1 LIFFKI
7 LKIYI
12 YFYFSF
18 IFSKFFEKENSDNE
32 SNIRLIDKFIPSFKL
47 AKFLVEEGKEKIIK
61 KIKESFDKNN
71 ITIDE
76 SIFNSMIPKGKKN
89 CP

>member
-1 LIFFKI
+1 
-7 LKIYI
+7 
-12 YFYFSF
+12 
-18 IFSKFFEKENSDNE
+18 
-32 SNIRLIDKFIPSFKL
+32 
-47 AKFLVEEGKEKIIK
+47 VEEGKEKIIK

-89 CP
+89 SP